1 MPSNN
6 IAFARNYTSVIDEVY
21 QRASVSGVLNS
32 GRRMVRAGHNAKEIL
47 IPKISVTGLRPARS
61 PTSSRPR
68 PSTTTAASA
77 CSPTSWTW
85 RRQA

>member
-32 GRRMVRAGHNAKEIL
+32 GRRMVRAG
-47 IPKISVTGLRPARS
+47 RS
-61 PTSSRPR
+61 EEHTSELQSRE
-68 PSTTTAASA
+68 
-77 CSPTSWTW
+77 
-85 RRQA
+85 

>member
-32 GRRMVRAGHNAKEIL
+32 TL
-47 IPKISVTGLRPARS
+47 S
-61 PTSSRPR
+61 PTRTSPGPR
-68 PSTTTAASA
+68 P
-77 CSPTSWTW
+77 
-85 RRQA
+85 